1 MTEFILQKSSVTM
14 KTSSLCC
21 HWISVLSAVVKQ
33 MQEYDLGA
41 TDPRSSTTMYWCY
54 ESLLGDWEMQHNAFD
69 EVCLQSTYY
78 QRQ

>member
-1 MTEFILQKSSVTM
+1 M
-14 KTSSLCC
+14 
-21 HWISVLSAVVKQ
+21 LSAVVKQ

-41 TDPRSSTTMYWCY
+41 TDPRSSRTMYRCY

-69 EVCLQSTYY
+69 EVCLQSRYY